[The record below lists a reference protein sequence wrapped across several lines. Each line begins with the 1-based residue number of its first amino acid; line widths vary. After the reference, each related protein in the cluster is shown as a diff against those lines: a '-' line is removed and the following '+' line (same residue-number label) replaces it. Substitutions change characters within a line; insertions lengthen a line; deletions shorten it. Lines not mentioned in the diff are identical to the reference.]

1 MSWMFTLMMN
11 YLERKMMQIINQP
24 ITNAIKEAVGQGFFY
39 CGFVKKSTGTFRE
52 GIFKFDV
59 KQYKSIVDGEIKT
72 IGDRPSPITVNDQGM
87 CLKEFYN
94 KKYLAHQKHPHDFT
108 SVRYDSIRLLKFKKK
123 MYTVK
128 FIDDVGYRLLMLEK
142 IPSKLEDTV
151 KLLYRVDDFDFTIG
165 NLPKTRSVQ

>member
-1 MSWMFTLMMN
+1 
-11 YLERKMMQIINQP
+11 MQIINQP
-24 ITNAIKEAVGQGFFY
+24 IKNAIKEAVGQGFFY

-52 GIFKFDV
+52 GIFRFDV
-59 KQYKSIVDGEIKT
+59 KHYNSIVDGEIKT
-72 IGDRPSPITVNDQGM
+72 IGNRPSPRTVHDQGM

-108 SVRYDSIRLLKFKKK
+108 SVRYDSIRLLKFKKE
-123 MYTVK
+123 MFSVK
-128 FIDDVGYRLLMLEK
+128 FIDDVGYRLMRLQK
-142 IPSKLEDTV
+142 IPSVLENTV

>member
-1 MSWMFTLMMN
+1 M
-11 YLERKMMQIINQP
+11 
-24 ITNAIKEAVGQGFFY
+24 
-39 CGFVKKSTGTFRE
+39 
-52 GIFKFDV
+52 

-72 IGDRPSPITVNDQGM
+72 IGNRPSPITVNDQGM

-108 SVRYDSIRLLKFKKK
+108 SVRYDSIRLLKFKKE
-123 MYTVK
+123 MFSVK
-128 FIDDVGYRLLMLEK
+128 FIDDVGYRLMRLQK
-142 IPSKLEDTV
+142 IPSVLENTV

>member
-1 MSWMFTLMMN
+1 
-11 YLERKMMQIINQP
+11 MQIINRP
-24 ITNAIKEAVGQGFFY
+24 IKNAIKEAVGQGFFY

-52 GIFKFDV
+52 GIFRFDV

-108 SVRYDSIRLLKFKKK
+108 SVRYDSIRLLKFKKE
-123 MYTVK
+123 MFSVK
-128 FIDDVGYRLLMLEK
+128 FIDDVGYRLMRLQK
-142 IPSKLEDTV
+142 IPSVLENTV

-165 NLPKTRSVQ
+165 NLPKTRSVK

>member
-1 MSWMFTLMMN
+1 
-11 YLERKMMQIINQP
+11 MQIINQP
-24 ITNAIKEAVGQGFFY
+24 IKNAIKEAVGQGFFY

-52 GIFKFDV
+52 GIFRFDV

-72 IGDRPSPITVNDQGM
+72 IGNRPSPITVNDQGM

-108 SVRYDSIRLLKFKKK
+108 SVRYDSIRLLKFKKE
-123 MYTVK
+123 MFSVK
-128 FIDDVGYRLLMLEK
+128 FIGDVRYRLMRLQK
-142 IPSKLEDTV
+142 IPSVLENTV
-151 KLLYRVDDFDFTIG
+151 KLLYRVDVFDFTIG